1 MLALYIFASDFPE
14 FALSSPPDSFTNPPR
29 PPPALQQAPELGPE
43 GSRSTS
49 FTACVGVRR
58 RFTVV
63 FVIIHTNGCVP
74 QMLQDSQAPSSV
86 SEIPLRRRLC
96 ISSGVHPLSG
106 QCILG
111 LFSGFGHW
119 NSAVYALHEGR
130 DFYVLFVLGFELLEV
145 CLACKRCSM
154 LCLEFNE

>member
-1 MLALYIFASDFPE
+1 M
-14 FALSSPPDSFTNPPR
+14 
-29 PPPALQQAPELGPE
+29 
-43 GSRSTS
+43 
-49 FTACVGVRR
+49 
-58 RFTVV
+58 